1 MSLEPVRT
9 GGWQGGLLVDSV
21 VMKGSGHCPRSQD
34 REETGSKCPA
44 SLSSHP
50 LISSHQPN
58 LVGSQ
63 LGVIPDLDFDVL
75 PLLATI

>member
-1 MSLEPVRT
+1 MSLGPVRT
-9 GGWQGGLLVDSV
+9 GGWQGGLLVDTV

-34 REETGSKCPA
+34 REDTGSKCPA

-50 LISSHQPN
+50 LISHQPN